1 MAIYNEFILNRH
13 QNNPIIKP
21 ADFPGSYAIFNPGQ
35 TKFNGKYLLLLPVAH
50 NAGDKNKYG
59 QDITAHVALSTDG
72 VHFEINPE
80 PLFKRDT
87 QAPFSTVRPQCI
99 DFRITQIDDMY
110 YVVNPGC
117 GPWGTMGILSRTRNW
132 NDWENLDIISLPDNR
147 MPCLFPEK
155 INGKYYRL
163 DRPYRVAPND
173 HHDFGNMWLASS
185 PDLLHWGSYRPLLK
199 PGFSHWNSTKIGPTP
214 PVKTPKGWL
223 VIIHGVIESCSG
235 HRYSMGGMLLDLNN
249 PEKIIGL
256 TKSAILAPFEQY
268 EFNGMVPNVVFP
280 AGFIADWESDD
291 LRVYYGAADN
301 YVGLATGSVRELV
314 ALCRKEYQ

>member
-214 PVKTPKGWL
+214 PVKTPEGWL